1 MGNDILCVNAGSSS
15 LKFAVFR
22 LDDAD
27 VAETRMISG
36 EVEDIGEEAGHF
48 RLRGREGNALVER
61 SGAFSDHQQ
70 AVETM
75 LSGLEEQGVKDLAGV
90 GHRLVHGGPD
100 FFDPQTVDDL
110 LLSRLKEVISFAPL
124 HLPSQIAT
132 IERIAR
138 RWPGLPQV
146 ACFDT
151 AFHRDMPEI
160 ARRLPL
166 PRELWEQGIFRYGF
180 HGLSYEFVV
189 GALGHKLGRRA
200 IIAHLGNGASMV
212 ALEDGKSIDT
222 SMGLTPAGGF
232 MMGTRSG
239 DLDPG
244 ILFYL
249 LRQGWSWERVANAI
263 ERESGLA
270 GVAGGISDMKIL
282 LERSKGDQRAGQ
294 AVGMFCYQV
303 RKFIGAYAAALNGLD
318 TLVFTGGIGERA
330 PEIRAGI
337 CRGLEFLG
345 IQVDEGRNSAHA
357 EIISA
362 DGCPCVTRVIRT
374 DEDLMIA
381 RHTKRVVGYQE
392 LSRKNQRIVS

>member
-22 LDDAD
+22 VDD
-27 VAETRMISG
+27 VSETKLISG
-36 EVEDIGEEAGHF
+36 EIEDIGEEEGHF
-48 RLRGREGNALVER
+48 RLHGQDGHPPVEKT
-61 SGAFSDHQQ
+61 GAFSDHQQ
-70 AVETM
+70 AVEAM
-75 LSGLEEQGVKDLAGV
+75 LSGLEEQGVSDFASV

-100 FFDPQTVDDL
+100 FFDPQAIDDCL
-110 LLSRLKEVISFAPL
+110 LGSLKKVVPFAPL

-132 IERIAR
+132 IDRIAR

-189 GALGHKLGRRA
+189 SALGPKLGRRA

-212 ALEDGKSIDT
+212 ALKDGRSIDT

-249 LRQGWSWERVANAI
+249 LRQGWSSERVANVI
-263 ERESGLA
+263 DRHSGLA
-270 GVAGGISDMKIL
+270 GVSGGVSDMKIL
-282 LERSKGDQRAGQ
+282 LDRCNDDSRSAQ
-294 AVGMFCYQV
+294 AVAMFCYQV
-303 RKFIGAYAAALNGLD
+303 RKFIGAYAAALTGLD

-330 PEIRAGI
+330 AEIRAGI
-337 CRGLEFLG
+337 CHGLEFLG
-345 IQVDEGRNSAHA
+345 IEVDEARNSAHA
-357 EIISA
+357 EIINA
-362 DGCPCVTRVIRT
+362 DRRPCVVRVIRT
-374 DEDLMIA
+374 DEDVMIA
-381 RHTKRVVGYQE
+381 RHTKRVVGHKE
-392 LSRKNQRIVS
+392 LRNKN